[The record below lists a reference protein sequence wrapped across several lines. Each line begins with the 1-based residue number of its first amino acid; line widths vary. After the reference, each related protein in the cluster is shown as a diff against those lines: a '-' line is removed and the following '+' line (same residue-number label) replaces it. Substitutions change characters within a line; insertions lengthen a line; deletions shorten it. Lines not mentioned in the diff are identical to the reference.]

1 MANRVTFVPAK
12 PEAKTIN
19 LPSDAWQTAQPSI
32 VIENALNGLDTT
44 REEATPVS
52 RSVGLVIRLIPFTIA
67 WIVLS
72 IVVPWLLDMDSMVGF
87 LIFAVLTAYTYYR
100 LDLSERY
107 DSAAGIEHHKIDA
120 TERVHMA
127 RLEHEQ
133 KLRMLALET
142 TMKMLERSD
151 SHDKH

>member
-12 PEAKTIN
+12 PEPKTIN
-19 LPSDAWQTAQPSI
+19 LPSDAWQTGQPSI

-52 RSVGLVIRLIPFTIA
+52 RSVGLVIRLIPFSVV
-67 WIVLS
+67 WLVLALA
-72 IVVPWLLDMDSMVGF
+72 ITWMLDLDDVAAM
-87 LIFAVLTAYTYYR
+87 LIFAALTAYTYYR

-120 TERVHMA
+120 TERVHLA
-127 RLEHEQ
+127 RLEHES

-151 SHDKH
+151 NDKH

>member
-12 PEAKTIN
+12 PEPKTIN
-19 LPSDAWQTAQPSI
+19 LPNDAWQTGQPSI

-44 REEATPVS
+44 REEATPVT
-52 RSVGLVIRLIPFTIA
+52 RSVGLVIRLVPFTIA
-67 WIVLS
+67 WIALS
-72 IVVPWLLDMDSMVGF
+72 IAIPWMLDLDEVASL
-87 LIFAVLTAYTYYR
+87 LIFSVLMAYTYYR

-120 TERVHMA
+120 TERVHLA
-127 RLEHEQ
+127 RLEHEAN
-133 KLRMLALET
+133 LRRLALET

-151 SHDKH
+151 NHDKH